1 MFDPNAVFDA
11 VLIRIKVVI
20 DFLRLKLQEGSQT
33 VNPMIDQNI
42 TDKLT
47 SAARD
52 WATVAGRE
60 LQEQPILKEAFHA
73 CLNDADVQIVVKLR
87 HGAIELQGSTENKY
101 ILLHRNNVEPM
112 CSMQLV
118 AYQCVQPTSGDSIS
132 LT

>member
-1 MFDPNAVFDA
+1 VDVFDPNAVFDA

-20 DFLRLKLQEGSQT
+20 DFLRLKLHEGSQT

-60 LQEQPILKEAFHA
+60 LREQPILKEAFHA

-87 HGAIELQGSTENKY
+87 HGAIELQGSTENNISY
-101 ILLHRNNVEPM
+101 STAITWSRCAPCNWSHINALN
-112 CSMQLV
+112 QLQV
-118 AYQCVQPTSGDSIS
+118 TRFH
-132 LT
+132 

>member
-1 MFDPNAVFDA
+1 MQFFDA
-11 VLIRIKVVI
+11 VLIRIKVAI

-60 LQEQPILKEAFHA
+60 LQE
-73 CLNDADVQIVVKLR
+73 
-87 HGAIELQGSTENKY
+87 
-101 ILLHRNNVEPM
+101 
-112 CSMQLV
+112 
-118 AYQCVQPTSGDSIS
+118 
-132 LT
+132 

>member
-112 CSMQLV
+112 CLQTTLGYPES
-118 AYQCVQPTSGDSIS
+118 
-132 LT
+132 